1 MVARVSATQGIDM
14 TENQE
19 RQTAPSSVS
28 TRTNISTRTNGGD
41 SEEYDSASSGLV
53 RLLWVFLGPAGLIV
67 YCFVLMQRDPQIH
80 SLLSLGFWGLVA
92 GVVFLRYLDLRV
104 FGGTTAEGKPST
116 MADVQ
121 RYAVVVGGS
130 AAAAWVVAHMV

>member
-19 RQTAPSSVS
+19 RHPAPSSLT
-28 TRTNISTRTNGGD
+28 TRDNDGD
-41 SEEYDSASSGLV
+41 SEEYAPAASGLV
-53 RLLWVFLGPAGLIV
+53 RLLWVFLGPAGLIA
-67 YCFVLMQRDPQIH
+67 YCFVLAQRDLQMF
-80 SLLSLGFWGLVA
+80 SVLSLGFWVLVA
-92 GVVFLRYLDLRV
+92 GVALLRYVDLRV

-121 RYAVVVGGS
+121 RYAVVLGGS
-130 AAAAWVVAHMV
+130 AGAGWFIAHMV

>member
-19 RQTAPSSVS
+19 RRAAPSSLT
-28 TRTNISTRTNGGD
+28 TRDNDGD
-41 SEEYDSASSGLV
+41 EEYASASSGLV

-67 YCFVLMQRDPQIH
+67 YCFVLAQRDLQIY
-80 SLLSLGFWGLVA
+80 SLLSLGFWVVVA
-92 GVVFLRYLDLRV
+92 GIAFLRYVDLRV
-104 FGGTTAEGKPST
+104 FGGANAEGKPST

-121 RYAVVVGGS
+121 RYAVVLGGS
-130 AAAAWVVAHMV
+130 AGAGWVLAHMV